1 MLTQEEKV
9 LKVLQQVPF
18 VAASHNK
25 IVDALENEVSDQEAF
40 LILSQL
46 IAEGKVQMSM
56 GPKGPEYSKKWN
68 SAIDDERKLVSRELN
83 KRFAENTIFYPRYE
97 GYVAN
102 LEDNFC
108 SDYAET
114 VNAYGELDSE
124 YVKWHRNQ
132 KTGNVYPP
140 KMHALN
146 SANVL
151 ACNVLAGLGLDSS
164 QVEYAVE
171 FEVIAAEAMRD
182 RPDEISAPKTLF
194 DAIINYSDAVEFVQT
209 NFLEPFYQPFR
220 QSMWAYQ
227 FGNRYL
233 FDNEQAIE
241 MWRAFAKKANYVYFD
256 GYATLKTM
264 VAVYSDILANPDDY
278 KGKKVSVLNIN
289 WNLSNESTFTNLL
302 EFQKEYDAEGKRVE
316 ASFNEFL
323 KDLPLPEG
331 TVLDYQ
337 YLTLEDVTE
346 NLSEDV
352 KAYIKN
358 RYLGF

>member
-25 IVDALENEVSDQEAF
+25 IVDALENEVTDQEVF

-46 IAEGKVQMSM
+46 IAEDKVQMSM

-68 SAIDDERKLVSRELN
+68 PAVDEERKLVSRELN
-83 KRFAENTIFYPRYE
+83 KRFAENSIFYPRYE

-102 LEDNFC
+102 IEDNFC
-108 SDYAET
+108 CDFEEA
-114 VNAYGELDSE
+114 VNAFGELDSE
-124 YVKWHRNQ
+124 YIKWHRNQ

-151 ACNVLAGLGLDSS
+151 ACNVLAGLGLDPA
-164 QVEYAVE
+164 QVQYAAE
-171 FEVIAAEAMRD
+171 FEVIAAEPMRD
-182 RPDEISAPKTLF
+182 RPEEISAPKTLF
-194 DAIINYSDAVEFVQT
+194 DAIVNYSDAVEFVQT

-227 FGNRYL
+227 YGNRYL
-233 FDNEQAIE
+233 FDDEKAIE
-241 MWRAFAKKANYVYFD
+241 MWRSFAKKANYVYFD
-256 GYATLKTM
+256 GYAVFKTM

-289 WNLSNESTFTNLL
+289 WNLSNESTYVNLL
-302 EFQKEYDAEGKRVE
+302 AFQKEYDAEGKRVE

-331 TVLDYQ
+331 TTLDYQ
-337 YLTLEDVTE
+337 YLTLEDVAE
-346 NLSEDV
+346 NLSDDV
-352 KAYIKN
+352 KTYIKN

>member
-25 IVDALENEVSDQEAF
+25 IVDALKDEVSDQEVF

-68 SAIDDERKLVSRELN
+68 PAVDEERKLVSRELN
-83 KRFAENTIFYPRYE
+83 KRFLENTIFYPRYE

-108 SDYAET
+108 SDYSDAF
-114 VNAYGELDSE
+114 NAFGELDVE
-124 YVKWHRNQ
+124 YVKWHRNA

-146 SANVL
+146 SASVL
-151 ACNVLAGLGLDSS
+151 TCNVLAGLGLDPS

-182 RPDEISAPKTLF
+182 RPEEISAPKTLF
-194 DAIINYSDAVEFVQT
+194 DAIVNYSDAVEFVQT

-233 FDNEQAIE
+233 FDDENAIE

-256 GYATLKTM
+256 GYAAFKTL
-264 VAVYSDILANPDDY
+264 VAVYSDILANQDDY
-278 KGKKVSVLNIN
+278 KGKKVSVLNIS
-289 WNLSNESTFTNLL
+289 WNLSNESEFKNLL
-302 EFQKEYDAEGKRVE
+302 EFQQEYDAEARRSE

-323 KDLPLPEG
+323 SELPLPEG
-331 TVLDYQ
+331 TTLDYQ
-337 YLTLEDVTE
+337 YLTLEDVAE
-346 NLSEDV
+346 NLSDDV
-352 KAYIKN
+352 KEYIKN